1 MTDNTTS
8 PASADATEGTEATG
22 SAPVTDAVAADRAGT
37 AARDDGQPIVQL
49 RGAGKAYGNVRALH
63 GVDLAVHPGRVACVL
78 GDNGA
83 GKSTLIKII
92 SGLHQHTEGEFLIDG
107 EAVRL
112 STPREALDR
121 GIATVYQDLATVPLM
136 PVWRNFF
143 LGSEMT
149 KGPWPVRRLDIAAM
163 KETADAELRAM
174 GIVLDDLD
182 QPIGTLS
189 GGQRQSVAIARAVY
203 FGARVLILDEPTA
216 ALGVKQ
222 SGVVLKYIAA
232 ARDRGLGVI
241 FITHNPHH
249 AYMVGDHF
257 SVLRLGTMELSAAR
271 SDVTLEELTNH
282 MAGGAELAALKHEL
296 AQVRGVDVDG
306 LPEAHDVRAPLAA
319 SEGKS

>member
-1 MTDNTTS
+1 MTTNET
-8 PASADATEGTEATG
+8 GTHG
-22 SAPVTDAVAADRAGT
+22 AVLADRAPEK
-37 AARDDGQPIVQL
+37 DSPVVEL
-49 RGAGKAYGNVRALH
+49 RNAGKAYGNIRALH
-63 GVDLAVHPGRVACVL
+63 GVSLTVHPGQVTCVL

-92 SGLHQHTEGEFLIDG
+92 SGLHQHTEGEFLVDG
-107 EAVRL
+107 EPVRF
-112 STPREALDR
+112 STPREALDK
-121 GIATVYQDLATVPLM
+121 GIATVYQDLAVVPLM

-149 KGPWPVRRLDIAAM
+149 KGPWPLRRLDIERM
-163 KETADAELRAM
+163 KKTADHELREM
-174 GIVLDDLD
+174 GIVLDDLE

-189 GGQRQSVAIARAVY
+189 GGQRQCVAIARAVY

-222 SGVVLKYIAA
+222 SGVVLKYVAA

-257 SVLRLGTMELSAAR
+257 SVLRLGTMELSAER
-271 SDVTLEELTNH
+271 SQITLEELTNH

-296 AQVRGVDVDG
+296 SQVRGVDVEE
-306 LPEAHDVRAPLAA
+306 LPEEADLTAPVAVTKEAA
-319 SEGKS
+319 S